1 MLWIRL
7 DSLSSLLTCRVKQ
20 RDKQTKKNNYCEE
33 HEWKEGKQRKEKKFN
48 IWGKGAQPKKRGTVR
63 GVSSKFRLS
72 PDQSKPICE
81 HSYALP
87 TLPPQKIINHSEATS
102 SSRPVCNQ
110 PVTKVCVEYPVS
122 HAASRFSF
130 VWQIHTE
137 GEEILA
143 VICSRKCNLA
153 WS

>member
-20 RDKQTKKNNYCEE
+20 RQTNKKRIIIVENTSEKRESRGKRRSSTFEVKALNQ
-33 HEWKEGKQRKEKKFN
+33 KQRRSKR
-48 IWGKGAQPKKRGTVR
+48 PKLKVHF
-63 GVSSKFRLS
+63 FRLS
-72 PDQSKPICE
+72 PHQSKPICE

-87 TLPPQKIINHSEATS
+87 RHPPQKIINHSEATS

-130 VWQIHTE
+130 V
-137 GEEILA
+137 
-143 VICSRKCNLA
+143 
-153 WS
+153 